1 MSKKSYEIFLFFLM
15 AAMLS
20 ACTEKR
26 NQPVESS
33 SSMRQWKSN
42 QAEFYDNRVTV
53 INRRGCDMYALYLS
67 PSSEDE
73 WSDNLIGEYELP
85 DHGVLDADIPVSE
98 DILLWDIRLEDRD
111 HELVE
116 ICGKDLSE
124 LTQEEMVMEFTIEG
138 GEDIMYI
145 YKRE

>member
-1 MSKKSYEIFLFFLM
+1 MSKKSYEIFLLFLM

-33 SSMRQWKSN
+33 SAMRQWKSN

-67 PSSEDE
+67 P
-73 WSDNLIGEYELP
+73 
-85 DHGVLDADIPVSE
+85 
-98 DILLWDIRLEDRD
+98 
-111 HELVE
+111 
-116 ICGKDLSE
+116 
-124 LTQEEMVMEFTIEG
+124 
-138 GEDIMYI
+138 
-145 YKRE
+145 